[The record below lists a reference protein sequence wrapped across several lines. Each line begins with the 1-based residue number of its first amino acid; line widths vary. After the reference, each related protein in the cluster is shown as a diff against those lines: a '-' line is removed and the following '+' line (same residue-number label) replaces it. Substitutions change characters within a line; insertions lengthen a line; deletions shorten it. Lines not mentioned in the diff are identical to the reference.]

1 MEYQKKTLDDLKN
14 DEISEKRE
22 KWEMCTVGP
31 GIWQENWKSQKMG
44 ITLFT

>member
-22 KWEMCTVGP
+22 KWDCTLKDLEYGKKT
-31 GIWQENWKSQKMG
+31 EKSQKMG